1 MICKVTLKGMQKKN
15 KGLNTAEKKILLVIV
30 MFTIFS
36 IYILGVTSNNIA
48 VSERLTSALTDYF
61 KCEALGHVPGRCNR
75 EPIERITTPYF
86 SAISYLLLGLIPL
99 SILNFVFKWSTVKK
113 TKKKLRTFLQKNQS
127 TMTTD
132 NSN

>member
-1 MICKVTLKGMQKKN
+1 MQKKN
-15 KGLNTAEKKILLVIV
+15 KGLNTAEKKILLVIL

-36 IYILGVTSNNIA
+36 IYILGITSNNIA
-48 VSERLTSALTDYF
+48 VSERLTSTLTDYF

-99 SILNFVFKWSTVKK
+99 SILNFVFKWSSVKK
-113 TKKKLRTFLQKNQS
+113 AKEKLTAFLRKRQN
-127 TMTTD
+127 TTPPD
-132 NSN
+132 NTN